1 MLCAPLHN
9 TTTPSCHVSR
19 IVIAPHDHPSR
30 HVSSHHL
37 ATWQAL
43 LVVDPTDRLTAPA
56 ACDHAWIASGQR
68 ESRVLSAGYS
78 I

>member
-1 MLCAPLHN
+1 MLRATLHD

-19 IVIAPHDHPSR
+19 IRIAPHGHPSC
-30 HVSSHHL
+30 HVPSHHL
-37 ATWQAL
+37 ATGQAL

-68 ESRVLSAGYS
+68 ESRALNAGYS